1 MAFYFHIRWELD
13 EWAVV
18 GLVILFILEAL
29 ILWSLLNNARQK
41 RFERESKR
49 LALLATE
56 GHRRLDEVVSNV
68 PGIVW
73 ESRLE
78 PGANQRR
85 ETFISQQ
92 LKKVLGYSVEEWLA
106 TPRFWESTIAN
117 EDLERVRR
125 ESDAIFASGQQ
136 GSITFQCRKKDG
148 EVIWLESHLAPILNH
163 DGKPVGLRGV
173 TMNVTDRKLV
183 EESLAE
189 SELRY
194 RALVQAAPQNVW
206 VTSPDGSFGP
216 LGWQW
221 WEKLTGQT
229 RGEWEDLGWLEVI
242 HPDDREFVRDGWTTA
257 FNSLKP
263 YNAEYR
269 VRTTSGDYGYYA
281 VNAVPVW
288 TKNGELREWV
298 GTMSDITTRKKEE
311 TLLAGHNRVL
321 EMIASDASLKNVLES
336 IVLLVEGQFSG
347 MLCSILLLDKDG
359 IHMRHGSAPSL
370 PDAYVKAIDGLAIGA
385 DVGSC
390 GTAMYSGK
398 TVIVTDILEDPL
410 WDDYRSLAVA
420 SGLRACWS
428 TPVSSNDDQVLGSFA
443 VYHRERHVPVVDE
456 LRLIDIAV
464 YLARVAIQRQ
474 RTHDALLMSE
484 ARFAKAFKANPQP
497 MSITTLNEGRYVEP
511 KRGLEAV
518 SVSDSQLC
526 VIWLNCTVV
535 VLQHIVTG

>member
-1 MAFYFHIRWELD
+1 MAFYFHIRLELD
-13 EWAVV
+13 EWAMV
-18 GLVILFILEAL
+18 GLVILFLLEAL
-29 ILWSLLNNARQK
+29 ILWSLLNRDRLK

-78 PGANQRR
+78 PGGNQRR

-92 LKKVLGYSVEEWLA
+92 LKNVLGYSVEEWLA
-106 TPRFWESTIAN
+106 TPRFWESTIVS
-117 EDLERVRR
+117 EDLERVRG
-125 ESDAIFASGQQ
+125 ESEAIFASGQQ
-136 GSITFQCRKKDG
+136 GSISFQCRKKDG
-148 EVIWLESHLAPILNH
+148 EVIWLESHLAPILDQN
-163 DGKPVGLRGV
+163 GKPVGLRGV

-183 EESLAE
+183 EQSLAE

-194 RALVQAAPQNVW
+194 RALVQATPQNVW
-206 VTSPDGSFGP
+206 VTSPGGQFGP

-229 RGEWEDLGWLEVI
+229 RGESENLGWLEVI
-242 HPDDREFVRDGWTTA
+242 HPDDREFVREGWTTA

-269 VRTTSGDYGYYA
+269 VRTKTGDYGYYA
-281 VNAVPVW
+281 INAVPVW

-298 GTMSDITTRKKEE
+298 GTMSDVTWRKKEE
-311 TLLAGHNRVL
+311 ALLAGHNRVL
-321 EMIASDASLKNVLES
+321 EMIASDASLESVLES
-336 IVLLVEGQFSG
+336 IVLLVERQFTG
-347 MLCSILLLDKDG
+347 MLCSILLLDEDG

-370 PDAYVKAIDGLAIGA
+370 PDAYVKAIDGLAIGP

-420 SGLRACWS
+420 KRVTRLLVNPCVVERRPGAWFFCGL
-428 TPVSSNDDQVLGSFA
+428 P
-443 VYHRERHVPVVDE
+443 
-456 LRLIDIAV
+456 
-464 YLARVAIQRQ
+464 
-474 RTHDALLMSE
+474 
-484 ARFAKAFKANPQP
+484 
-497 MSITTLNEGRYVEP
+497 
-511 KRGLEAV
+511 
-518 SVSDSQLC
+518 
-526 VIWLNCTVV
+526 
-535 VLQHIVTG
+535 

>member
-1 MAFYFHIRWELD
+1 MAFYSYIRWELD

-18 GLVILFILEAL
+18 GLIILFILEAL
-29 ILWSLLNNARQK
+29 ILWWLLNNAQRK
-41 RFERESKR
+41 RFERESQR
-49 LALLATE
+49 LALLVATE
-56 GHRRLDEVVSNV
+56 SYPRLDEVVSNV

-78 PGANQRR
+78 PGGNQRR

-92 LKKVLGYSVEEWLA
+92 LKNVLGYSVEEWLA
-106 TPRFWESTIAN
+106 TPRFWESRIAG

-136 GSITFQCRKKDG
+136 GSISFQCRRKDG
-148 EVIWLESHLAPILNH
+148 EVIWLESHLAPILDQN
-163 DGKPVGLRGV
+163 GKPVGLRGV
-173 TMNVTDRKLV
+173 TMDVTDRKLV

-194 RALVQAAPQNVW
+194 RALVQATPQNVW
-206 VTSPDGSFGP
+206 VTTPDGQFGP

-229 RGEWEDLGWLEVI
+229 LGEWENLGWLEVI
-242 HPDDREFVRDGWTTA
+242 HPDDQEFVRDGWTTA

-269 VRTTSGDYGYYA
+269 VRTKTGDYGYYA

-288 TKNGELREWV
+288 TKNGELRGWV
-298 GTMSDITTRKKEE
+298 GTMSDVTRRKKEE

-321 EMIASDASLKNVLES
+321 EMIASDAPLKSVLQS
-336 IVLLVEGQFSG
+336 IVLLVEGQFTG
-347 MLCSILLLDKDG
+347 MLCSILLLDEDG
-359 IHMRHGSAPSL
+359 IHMRHGSAPNL
-370 PDAYVKAIDGLAIGA
+370 PDAYVKAIDGLAIGPG
-385 DVGSC
+385 VGSC

-398 TVIVTDILEDPL
+398 TVIVTDILENPL

-420 SGLRACWS
+420 HELRACWS
-428 TPVSSNDDQVLGSFA
+428 TPVTSHDDQVLGSFA
-443 VYHRERHVPVVDE
+443 VYHRERHVPDADE

-464 YLARVAIQRQ
+464 YLARVAIERQ

-497 MSITTLNEGRYVEP
+497 MSITTLNEGRYVDVNESFLAMS
-511 KRGLEAV
+511 GYALDE
-518 SVSDSQLC
+518 
-526 VIWLNCTVV
+526 VINRTAQELN
-535 VLQHIVTG
+535 IW